1 MQTQQSPFQGVWIP
15 LVTPFSGG
23 AVDGGA
29 LRRLVRHFAA
39 AGVDGLVVC
48 CLLYTSRCV

>member
-1 MQTQQSPFQGVWIP
+1 MPSQSSLFQGVWVP

-29 LRRLVRHFAA
+29 LRRLVRHYAA
-39 AGVDGLVVC
+39 APSC
-48 CLLYTSRCV
+48 PART